1 MDSANLNM
9 LIEMAKTARDA
20 AATRCAQA
28 RVQVEQARQ
37 QLDLLRG
44 YVREYDKR
52 SIATLQQGG
61 IDLAAQTNLRSFVA
75 KLARAV
81 EIQQTTVAQREAA
94 LASAEGELIQMRMRL
109 GSLEKLAARQELSEQ
124 NKARRREQQATDEM
138 AGRVRRNTGFGANHL
153 VTSDW

>member
-20 AATRCAQA
+20 AANRCAQA
-28 RVQVEQARQ
+28 RQQVEQARQ
-37 QLDLLRG
+37 QLELLRG
-44 YVREYDKR
+44 YAREYDR
-52 SIATLQQGG
+52 RALATLSHGV
-61 IDLAAQTNLRSFVA
+61 DLAAQNNLRSFVA

-81 EIQQTTVAQREAA
+81 EIQQNEVAQREAV
-94 LASAEGELIQMRMRL
+94 LASADGELTQMRMRL

-124 NKARRREQQATDEM
+124 NKARRREQRATDEM
-138 AGRVRRNTGFGANHL
+138 ANRMRRNTGFGANQL